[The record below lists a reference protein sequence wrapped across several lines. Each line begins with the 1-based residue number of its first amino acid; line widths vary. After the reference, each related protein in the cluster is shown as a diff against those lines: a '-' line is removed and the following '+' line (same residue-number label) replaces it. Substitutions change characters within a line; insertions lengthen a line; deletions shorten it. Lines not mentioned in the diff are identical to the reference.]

1 MAKDVRGMSRV
12 NMFEQI
18 KSPSGAIYEP
28 VNRIGNQVEYRVK
41 GTEERFY
48 TSDRRQDGQELDWQR
63 QQQAMAHDAPGR
75 DIY

>member
-1 MAKDVRGMSRV
+1 MAKDVTGRSRV

-18 KSPSGAIYEP
+18 KSPSGAVYEP

-48 TSDRRQDGQELDWQR
+48 SSDRRQDGQELDWQR
-63 QQQAMAHDAPGR
+63 QQAANKDMSPGMGM
-75 DIY
+75 Y